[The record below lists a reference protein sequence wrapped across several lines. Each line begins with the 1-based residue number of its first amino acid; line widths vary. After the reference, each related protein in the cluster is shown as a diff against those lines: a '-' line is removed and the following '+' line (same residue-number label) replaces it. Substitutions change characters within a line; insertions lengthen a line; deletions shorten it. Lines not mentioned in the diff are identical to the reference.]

1 MDTKTDFI
9 QSNYT
14 SCFTFFL
21 VLHQHIYI
29 FINTNEDTR
38 MIVCNRVRPYYQCFF
53 FRSTKIIYLLLYN
66 TNFLKP
72 KVNCYNGVLR
82 HPLYNWWCK
91 LSTLSILSND
101 FDFVDYNIMLKQLK
115 SWKFH
120 SHRFYMKIN

>member
-29 FINTNEDTR
+29 FINTNDDTR
-38 MIVCNRVRPYYQCFF
+38 MIVCNRVRPYYQRYF

>member
-38 MIVCNRVRPYYQCFF
+38 MIVCNRVRPYYQRLF